1 MIDLIIGLRLGVCM
15 ELTQE
20 QVVTKLLSNSEI
32 LERDYV
38 EEMFEGTKT
47 YQTNPKYDLTH
58 YLNTTKA
65 QPKRFDEKY
74 LFVK

>member
-1 MIDLIIGLRLGVCM
+1 M
-15 ELTQE
+15 ELTHE
-20 QVVTKLLSNSEI
+20 QTVTKILSNQEI

-38 EEMFEGTKT
+38 EEMFEGPKT
-47 YQTNPKYDLTH
+47 YQTYPKYDLTN
-58 YLNTTKA
+58 YLNTTTT

>member
-1 MIDLIIGLRLGVCM
+1 M
-15 ELTQE
+15 ELSNE
-20 QVVTKLLSNSEI
+20 QAVTKILSNHEI

-38 EEMFEGTKT
+38 EEMFEGAKI

-58 YLNTTKA
+58 YLNTTKT